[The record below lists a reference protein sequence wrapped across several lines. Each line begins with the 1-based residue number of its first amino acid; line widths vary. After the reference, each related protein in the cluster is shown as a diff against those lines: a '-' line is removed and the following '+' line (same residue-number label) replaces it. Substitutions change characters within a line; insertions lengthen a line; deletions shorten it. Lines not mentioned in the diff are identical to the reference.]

1 MHAGVRDISDWNSK
15 MKSGKKIFLIATV
28 VCAALVLPFRSF
40 SQKLSAQVSKNK
52 VYTGEVFQ
60 VSFSANG
67 GISDFRPPAL
77 KNFDVYSG
85 PNQSTS
91 VQIVNGN
98 MSQTI
103 SYSYMI
109 AAKKEGK
116 YTIGPATASVNGTK
130 VESNPITIEVI
141 KGTPPQQN
149 QQHND
154 PFADFFGND
163 PYAQQQQQQQQQQEA
178 KQGIDEGDLFVR
190 TYVNKKQTYLGEQI
204 VVTHK
209 VYSRLNLRNI
219 QNLKMPGYDGFWS
232 KDEQKSQY
240 TSEVEN
246 MDGVNY
252 VVVELAK
259 SYLFPQRTG
268 KLSIDPIELE
278 CIVRKQV
285 KKNPSIFDQFF
296 GGAYQDMAVKVK
308 SKPVTIEV
316 RQLPEKGR
324 PAGFTG
330 AVGRFNFSAQLNRD
344 RVKAN
349 EALNLKVTISGSGNI
364 SLAEGPKITF
374 PDGLETYEPKLSEN
388 ISTTGGVSGSKT
400 YDYLVVARS
409 EGEYVLKDI
418 EFSYFDLD
426 KKQYVTIPSP
436 ELRIT
441 VEKGDPGSS
450 TGASVYAPK
459 NEVATQEN
467 DIRYIKT
474 GDLQLEE
481 GGTEFFGSGKHYF
494 LMVLPMLLFFIFLFS
509 RSIYLKSQSDVVAV
523 KERKAARLARK
534 QMNHAG
540 KLMKQGKRDEFY
552 AEVFTALNKY
562 ASYKM
567 NIPVADLSKDN
578 IYNHLVEKEVKPE
591 TIQQFMNALNECEY
605 ARYAPAAAEQDLN
618 LVYNNTV
625 ELITKVEDESK

>member
-1 MHAGVRDISDWNSK
+1 MTRKKEKGIWLLLSAIVLLVFPLHLHA
-15 MKSGKKIFLIATV
+15 
-28 VCAALVLPFRSF
+28 
-40 SQKLSAQVSKNK
+40 QKLAAQVSKNK

-67 GISDFRPPAL
+67 NISEFRPPAL
-77 KNFDVYSG
+77 KDFDVYSG

-91 VQIVNGN
+91 VQIINGN

-116 YTIGPATASVNGTK
+116 YAIGAASATVNGNK

-141 KGTPPQQN
+141 KGAPPQQN
-149 QQHND
+149 QNHND

-163 PYAQQQQQQQQQQEA
+163 PNAQQQQQQQQA
-178 KQGIDEGDLFVR
+178 KPSVDENDLFVR
-190 TYVNKKQTYLGEQI
+190 TYVSKKQAYLGEQI

-219 QNLKMPGYDGFWS
+219 QNLKMPGFDGFWS
-232 KDEQKSQY
+232 KDEKKTQF

-252 VVVELAK
+252 VVVELSK
-259 SYLFPQRTG
+259 VYLFPQRTG

-296 GGAYQDMAVKVK
+296 GSAFQDVALKVK
-308 SKPVTIEV
+308 SKPVTVEV
-316 RQLPEKGR
+316 NSLPEKSK

-330 AVGRFNFSAQLNRD
+330 AVGKFNFSTQLSHD

-349 EALNLKVTISGSGNI
+349 EAITLKLTISGTGNVN
-364 SLAEGPKITF
+364 LAEGPKITF
-374 PDGLETYEPKLSEN
+374 PDGFETYEPKLSES
-388 ISTTGGVSGSKT
+388 ISTAGGVSGSKT
-400 YDYLVVARS
+400 YEYLVVPRR
-409 EGEYVLKDI
+409 EGVYTLQDI
-418 EFSYFDLD
+418 SFSYFDLD

-436 ELRIT
+436 ELKIT
-441 VEKGDPGSS
+441 VDKGDAGSS

-459 NEVATQEN
+459 NEVAAQEN

-474 GDLQLEE
+474 GDLQLEAS
-481 GGTEFFGSGKHYF
+481 GTEFFGSGRHYF
-494 LMVLPMLLFFIFLFS
+494 LLVLPVLLFFIFLFS
-509 RSIYLKSQSDVVAV
+509 RSIYLKSQSNVVAV
-523 KERKAARLARK
+523 NERRAARLARK
-534 QMNHAG
+534 QLNQAE
-540 KLMKQGKRDEFY
+540 KLMKQNKRDAFY
-552 AEVFTALNKY
+552 AEVLTALNNY

-567 NIPVADLSKDN
+567 NIPVADLSKDT
-578 IYNHLVEKEVKPE
+578 IYNHLVEKQVSPD
-591 TIQQFMNALNECEY
+591 TIQKFMNALQDCEY
-605 ARYAPAAAEQDLN
+605 ARYAPASVEQDLN

>member
-1 MHAGVRDISDWNSK
+1 MKRQKKTRLIWLPLLALLAWPFHA
-15 MKSGKKIFLIATV
+15 
-28 VCAALVLPFRSF
+28 LP
-40 SQKLSAQVSKNK
+40 QKLTAQVSKNK
-52 VYTGEVFQ
+52 VYTGEAFQ
-60 VSFSANG
+60 ISFSCNG
-67 GISDFRPPAL
+67 NLGEFKPPAL
-77 KNFDVYSG
+77 RDFEVYSG

-109 AAKKEGK
+109 AARKEGK
-116 YTIGPATASVNGTK
+116 YTIGSASATVNGNK
-130 VESNPITIEVI
+130 VESNPVTIEVI

-149 QQHND
+149 QSHND

-163 PYAQQQQQQQQQQEA
+163 PYAQQQQQQQA
-178 KQGIDEGDLFVR
+178 KPGVDEGDLFVR
-190 TYVNKKQTYLGEQI
+190 AYVNKKQAYLGEQI

-219 QNLKMPGYDGFWS
+219 QNLKMPGFTGFWS
-232 KDEQKSQY
+232 KDEKKTQF

-259 SYLFPQRTG
+259 TYLFPQRTG
-268 KLSIDPIELE
+268 KLTIDPIELE

-296 GGAYQDMAVKVK
+296 GSAYQDMVVKVK
-308 SKPVTIEV
+308 SKPVSIDV
-316 RQLPEKGR
+316 NALPEKGK

-330 AVGRFNFSAQLNRD
+330 AVGKYSFSAHLNRD

-349 EALNLKVTISGSGNI
+349 EALNLKLTISGTGNI

-374 PDGLETYEPKLSEN
+374 PDGFETYEPKLSEN
-388 ISTTGGVSGSKT
+388 IATTGSVSGSKT
-400 YDYLVVARS
+400 YDYLLVPRR

-418 EFSYFDLD
+418 GFSYFDLD
-426 KKQYVTIPSP
+426 RKQYVTIPSP
-436 ELRIT
+436 ELKIT
-441 VEKGDPGSS
+441 VEKGDAGSS
-450 TGASVYAPK
+450 TGASVYSPK
-459 NEVATQEN
+459 NEVGSQEN

-474 GDLQLEE
+474 GDLLLESTH
-481 GGTEFFGSGKHYF
+481 TELFGSARHYF
-494 LMVLPMLLFFIFLFS
+494 MLILPVLLFFIFLFS
-509 RSIYLKSQSDVVAV
+509 RSIYLKSQSNVIAV
-523 KERKAARLARK
+523 NERKAARLARK
-534 QMNHAG
+534 QLKQAE
-540 KLMKQGKRDEFY
+540 KLKSQHNRDAFY
-552 AEVFTALNKY
+552 AEVLTALNKY

-567 NIPVADLSKDN
+567 NIPVADLSRET
-578 IYNHLVEKEVKPE
+578 IYNHLVEKNVNPD
-591 TIQQFMNALNECEY
+591 TIQQFMQTLSDCEY
-605 ARYAPAAAEQDLN
+605 ARYAPAAVEQDLN

-625 ELITKVEDESK
+625 ALITKIEDESK